1 MSDALSETPFIFSVR
16 FIEISLGGNS
26 KGTARPS
33 TERGAHMMPF
43 GRYFRGFLDAA
54 QPGGE
59 NGAIYLSHASSV
71 DICIC
76 GYFRHRI
83 FLMRRGFTRILLLR
97 GEPVPQ
103 GLAGMRRPHRIG

>member
-71 DICIC
+71 DICI
-76 GYFRHRI
+76 
-83 FLMRRGFTRILLLR
+83 FLMRRCSLASTFAVRACTSGFS
-97 GEPVPQ
+97 GK
-103 GLAGMRRPHRIG
+103 MCRRPHRIG